1 MEMRSSG
8 YGIVLVILI
17 CALATANIVECRKRV
32 PLTFDD
38 GDGGAG
44 DDLVIDDKM
53 VCETCPFEY
62 FVQFNLN
69 NIMPLITF
77 EPI

>member
-1 MEMRSSG
+1 MEMKSSG

-17 CALATANIVECRKRV
+17 CALATANITECRKRV

-38 GDGGAG
+38 GDGDAG

-53 VCETCPFEY
+53 VCETCPF
-62 FVQFNLN
+62 LN
-69 NIMPLITF
+69 ILSTYATHNV
-77 EPI
+77 